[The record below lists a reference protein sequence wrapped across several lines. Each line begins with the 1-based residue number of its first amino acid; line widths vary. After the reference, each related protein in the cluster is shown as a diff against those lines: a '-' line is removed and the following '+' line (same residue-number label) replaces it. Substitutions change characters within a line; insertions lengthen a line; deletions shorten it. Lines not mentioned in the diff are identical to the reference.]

1 MERIRKSKWSKVA
14 GIVLIGLAL
23 AGCESA
29 AGTDTRA
36 AEESRTAAASEAPV
50 GAGPGPAVPAA
61 RLDAAVRG
69 QVAEALAQALAEQ
82 YVYEEIGLK
91 MAGAIRDKLKEGA
104 YDKIGSPVEFADAL
118 QADLRAIS
126 RDGHLGVRYEPMAQS
141 AVPEGPEP
149 GPVPEGPGGP
159 VPWAEPGRPAPRDAE
174 PGRPAPRVTVRD
186 EPGPA
191 APLPQ
196 DAGPMAPGLI
206 APAPDAAAPNA
217 PEPITPAPNAP
228 GPNGPAPRAPLAP
241 APRVAGPDAAMLPD
255 VRILDGNIGYMA
267 VNAMPPSESAQ
278 QAIAAAFALLG
289 RTDALILDL
298 RGNTGGSP
306 AIVGLIEG
314 YLSEG
319 PPRTTNT
326 VHWRNDDR
334 PERLRTA
341 YVGELSYGSQKPV
354 YVLTSQATFSA
365 AEQLSYDLQ
374 AFGRAA
380 IVGETTGGGSH
391 TSNIG
396 PVPLGHGFVANIPT
410 GYLVN
415 AVTGTNW
422 EGTGVQPD
430 VAVPAEE
437 ALAAAWSLAAR
448 TLAESAADPAA
459 RAWLDLFAGAKLSGD
474 PDLEAAA
481 LAGEYAPVPG
491 GGPGMPATIRVEDGA
506 LRIRMR
512 AGSGVRDAAL
522 AHAGGNR
529 YAPEGYPSGF
539 SCVFVRQQDGIR
551 LLVSEAG
558 RLTVLGK

>member
-1 MERIRKSKWSKVA
+1 MERKRSTKWMKIA
-14 GIVLIGLAL
+14 GIVLIAAAF
-23 AGCESA
+23 AGCEATAGSGKQA
-29 AGTDTRA
+29 AGKTTSA
-36 AEESRTAAASEAPV
+36 AAASETPA

-69 QVAEALAQALAEQ
+69 QVAEALAQALAEH
-82 YVYEEIGLK
+82 YVYEDLGLK
-91 MAGAIRDKLKEGA
+91 MAEAIRTRLKEGA
-104 YDKIGSPVEFADAL
+104 YDGTDSPIEFADAL
-118 QADLRAIS
+118 QADLREIS
-126 RDGHLGVRYEPMAQS
+126 RDGHLGVRYEPMAD
-141 AVPEGPEP
+141 APDPGGPGPKSPAP
-149 GPVPEGPGGP
+149 GPVPRVAEPGGP
-159 VPWAEPGRPAPRDAE
+159 SPWIAEPPSPE
-174 PGRPAPRVTVRD
+174 PRVT
-186 EPGPA
+186 PGPA
-191 APLPQ
+191 VPLPS
-196 DAGPMAPGLI
+196 DAGPMAPGRI
-206 APAPDAAAPNA
+206 
-217 PEPITPAPNAP
+217 EPAPNTSAP
-228 GPNGPAPRAPLAP
+228 LPGEPAPQAPLAP
-241 APRVAGPDAAMLPD
+241 APRTAGPDAAMLPD

-267 VNAMPPSESAQ
+267 VNAMPPSETAM
-278 QAIAAAFALLG
+278 QAVAAAFALLD

-319 PPRTTNT
+319 PSYTTNT

-341 YVGELSYGSQKPV
+341 DVGERAYGSQKPV
-354 YVLTSQATFSA
+354 YVLTSQTTFSA

-374 AFGRAA
+374 AFKRAT

-422 EGTGVQPD
+422 EGTGVKPD

-437 ALAAAWSLAAR
+437 APAAAWSLAAR
-448 TLAESAADPAA
+448 TLADGAPDPAA
-459 RAWLDLFAGAKLSGD
+459 RAWLELFAEAKLSGE
-474 PDLEAAA
+474 PDLEFAA
-481 LAGEYAPVPG
+481 LEGEYVPVQG
-491 GGPGMPATIRVEDGA
+491 GGPGMPAAVREEDGE

-529 YAPEGYPSGF
+529 YTLEGYPSGF
-539 SCVFVRQQDGIR
+539 SCVFVRQRDGIR
-551 LLVSEAG
+551 LLVSDAG
-558 RLTVLGK
+558 RMTVLGK